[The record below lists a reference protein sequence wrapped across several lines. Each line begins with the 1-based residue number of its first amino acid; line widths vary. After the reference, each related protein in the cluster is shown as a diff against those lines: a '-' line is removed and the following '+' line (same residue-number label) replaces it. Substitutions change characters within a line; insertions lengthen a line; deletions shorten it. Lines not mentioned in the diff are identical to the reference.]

1 MTGTTYQPN
10 IFKSRRSSKESSLS
24 LSKIV
29 KVSVHVLFYN
39 RYLWGGGGGK
49 NIFEPRPSN

>member
-29 KVSVHVLFYN
+29 EVSVHVLFYN
-39 RYLWGGGGGK
+39 RYLWGGGGGGG
-49 NIFEPRPSN
+49 